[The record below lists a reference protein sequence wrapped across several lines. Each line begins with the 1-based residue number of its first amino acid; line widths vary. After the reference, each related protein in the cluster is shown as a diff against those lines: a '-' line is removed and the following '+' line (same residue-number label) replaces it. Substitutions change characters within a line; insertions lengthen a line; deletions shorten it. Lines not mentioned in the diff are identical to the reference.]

1 MHAIIIMGTLL
12 GISFAAM
19 AVEYARWRP
28 SSIFH
33 RPAAMVYRLARGI
46 GEAWRHLWPLAA
58 LFGLM
63 LVFEQC
69 QADAYKRGYEAHQEQ
84 CWVDLRSCA
93 RPR

>member
-1 MHAIIIMGTLL
+1 
-12 GISFAAM
+12 
-19 AVEYARWRP
+19 
-28 SSIFH
+28 
-33 RPAAMVYRLARGI
+33 MVYRLARGV
-46 GEAWRHLWPLAA
+46 GEAWRQLWPLAG

-93 RPR
+93 LPR